1 MEEITGAL
9 HTLQN
14 RSVTSQGMPHSIT
27 EAQLIQVWQRDE
39 NKRRIQIFNL
49 TLVVL
54 SEVICWL
61 MELNNVLRVLRR
73 MNKYTG
79 D

>member
-9 HTLQN
+9 HTLHI
-14 RSVTSQGMPHSIT
+14 SHHSGPHSIT
-27 EAQLIQVWQRDE
+27 EAQLIQAWHRGEDE
-39 NKRRIQIFNL
+39 RTILTLNL